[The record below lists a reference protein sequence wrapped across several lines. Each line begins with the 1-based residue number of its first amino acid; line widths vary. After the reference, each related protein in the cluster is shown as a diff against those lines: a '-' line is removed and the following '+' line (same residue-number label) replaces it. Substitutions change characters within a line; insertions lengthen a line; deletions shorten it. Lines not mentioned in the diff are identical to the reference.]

1 MIKCSGADDCHKW
14 FHISCA
20 RAVGTL
26 LVTHGENCKGPVE
39 ENPWS
44 LCCPEHSNIL
54 LKDVPKHATLVEK
67 LILAAQEFPLE
78 PCPPPAPRPFNQ
90 LTGPERKALLAD
102 PEYESKLMFEL
113 LRKRFYG
120 VRCEVCDTLEEE
132 SKNLTRCALCNVVFC
147 NACKL
152 HCDEMKGNFKCPSCR
167 FVETKRKAGED
178 VDIPQCS
185 ACFQPDGLLRETV
198 AEPLTKVGRWYKYP
212 KELEKSLFRKKLWI
226 HTVCAL

>member
-1 MIKCSGADDCHKW
+1 
-14 FHISCA
+14 
-20 RAVGTL
+20 
-26 LVTHGENCKGPVE
+26 
-39 ENPWS
+39 
-44 LCCPEHSNIL
+44 
-54 LKDVPKHATLVEK
+54 
-67 LILAAQEFPLE
+67 
-78 PCPPPAPRPFNQ
+78 
-90 LTGPERKALLAD
+90 
-102 PEYESKLMFEL
+102 MFEL